1 MYEILV
7 ESSASLSLLVGY
19 LCLRVSSCSCK
30 CLLGLQS
37 LMMMMIRQ
45 ISLLEPGERCHPYS
59 GFVETGH
66 TQGISQHQDAVNPTH
81 APEQL
86 SNKLS
91 EINPL
96 LRDEVESQFTTVPAM
111 KNITKDDK

>member
-1 MYEILV
+1 M
-7 ESSASLSLLVGY
+7 SLGSPVFDGDDDERR
-19 LCLRVSSCSCK
+19 C
-30 CLLGLQS
+30 
-37 LMMMMIRQ
+37 
-45 ISLLEPGERCHPYS
+45 LLEPREGCHPYS

-66 TQGISQHQDAVNPTH
+66 TTDQPTSGRSKNRH
-81 APEQL
+81 TPEQL

-111 KNITKDDK
+111 KNVTKVNKRKRVV

>member
-1 MYEILV
+1 MF
-7 ESSASLSLLVGY
+7 
-19 LCLRVSSCSCK
+19 
-30 CLLGLQS
+30 LGS
-37 LMMMMIRQ
+37 PVFDCDDDERRC
-45 ISLLEPGERCHPYS
+45 LLEPGERCHPYS
-59 GFVETGH
+59 GFVEPSH
-66 TQGISQHQDAVNPTH
+66 IQRISQYHGAVKPTN

-111 KNITKDDK
+111 KNVTKTKK

>member
-1 MYEILV
+1 MSL
-7 ESSASLSLLVGY
+7 ESPVFDGDDDERR
-19 LCLRVSSCSCK
+19 C
-30 CLLGLQS
+30 
-37 LMMMMIRQ
+37 
-45 ISLLEPGERCHPYS
+45 LLEPREGCHPYS
-59 GFVETGH
+59 GLVETGH
-66 TQGISQHQDAVNPTH
+66 TQRISQHHDAVNPTD

-111 KNITKDDK
+111 KNITKDEQMKKSGLNAYH